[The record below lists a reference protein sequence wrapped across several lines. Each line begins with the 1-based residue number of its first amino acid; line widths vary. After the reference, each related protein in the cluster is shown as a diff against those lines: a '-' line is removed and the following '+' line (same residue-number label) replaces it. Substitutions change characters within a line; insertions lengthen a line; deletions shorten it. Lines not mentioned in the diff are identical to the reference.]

1 MIHRLRN
8 TTNTYI
14 QTQPAAACLLVGFRQ
29 QFAVTG
35 LSLAFELLL
44 AGLQRRHIPY
54 RLVDLGT
61 LWDANQ
67 VGRFTRVR
75 AWIALR
81 LLLIFYA
88 QIIRIPNVYITIAS
102 SRVGFLR
109 DALMIWPARL
119 CRRRLVLHLHG
130 AGYQPFYQTQ
140 PRWLQGIIAQTLAQ
154 ADTIIVLGE
163 SLRDHFAF
171 VPGYAQKVQ
180 VVPNGL
186 TLGLQSEATHTK
198 TLPGGG
204 PLRLLFLSNMLESK
218 GYLKVLAACRI
229 LHQERNLPLHC
240 DFCGDFVQ
248 TVSDQA
254 GTVTEAQQAF
264 LHLIQHWN
272 LGEVVTYHGLV
283 TGAAKQHLLEQ
294 AHLLLLPTTYP
305 WEGQPLSIIEA
316 LAMSTPVI
324 ATRQGAIPEQVRDG
338 YNGFLTQ
345 AEPQAIADAIEHLW
359 RNPPLYRKLSRNA
372 RSHFLTHF
380 TSEKHLERLIP
391 LIVGDHAVHAV

>member
-8 TTNTYI
+8 TTNAYM

-54 RLVDLGT
+54 RLVDLGE
-61 LWDANQ
+61 LWDANG
-67 VGRFTRVR
+67 VGRFTSAR

-81 LLLIFYA
+81 LLWLFYRQLIGA
-88 QIIRIPNVYITIAS
+88 PNVYMTIAS

-119 CRRRLVLHLHG
+119 GRRRLVLHLHG
-130 AGYQPFYQTQ
+130 AGYQAFYQAQ
-140 PRWLQGIIAQTLAQ
+140 PHWLQRLIARTLAQ

-163 SLRDHFAF
+163 SLREHFAF
-171 VPGYAQKVQ
+171 VPGYRQKVQ

-186 TLGLQSEATHTK
+186 PLGVQCEAAQTK
-198 TLPGGG
+198 SLPSDG

-240 DFCGDFVQ
+240 DFGGDFIQ

-254 GTVTEAQQAF
+254 GTVAAAQQAF
-264 LHLIQHWN
+264 LQLIQRW
-272 LGEVVTYHGLV
+272 GVEEVVTYHGLV

-316 LAMSTPVI
+316 LATSTPVI
-324 ATRQGAIPEQVRDG
+324 ATRQGAIPEQVHDG
-338 YNGFLTQ
+338 YNGFLRQ
-345 AEPQAIADAIEHLW
+345 AEPTVIADAIEHLW
-359 RNPPLYRKLSRNA
+359 RNPTLYGELSRNA
-372 RSHFLTHF
+372 RSHFLAHY

-391 LIVGDHAVHAV
+391 LIVGTDNQRAM